1 MPPPAMIGADNPV
14 AEAWTTGTSGAFN
27 DPSATRST
35 AEHLPAEMQTAEDLA
50 TADPGPEA
58 WIVEAGDHLWAIAA
72 ETVADRT
79 GHTDEETVGAYWQ
92 RLIEANR
99 HVVGD
104 DPDLIHPGQV
114 IELPE

>member
-1 MPPPAMIGADNPV
+1 MPPTAMIGADSPG
-14 AEAWTTGTSGAFN
+14 AEAWITGASGTFD

-35 AEHLPAEMQTAEDLA
+35 AEHLPAEMQTAEDPA
-50 TADPGPEA
+50 AADPGPET
-58 WIVEAGDHLWAIAA
+58 WVVEAGDHLWAIAA

-79 GHTDEETVGAYWQ
+79 GHTDDESVGAYWQ